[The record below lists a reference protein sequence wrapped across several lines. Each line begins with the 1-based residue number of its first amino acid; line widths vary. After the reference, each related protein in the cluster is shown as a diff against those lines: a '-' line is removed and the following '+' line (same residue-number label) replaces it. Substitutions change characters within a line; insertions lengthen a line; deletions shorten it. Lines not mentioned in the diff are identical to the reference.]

1 MNGLKSEYVITIRK
15 LAEKAKERR
24 FNSLRDAIKHLDSR
38 LQPELREEIV
48 SACLLYHQETPQL
61 FLTILPDDL
70 ETQSISIRKVA
81 FQQIRSM
88 IRTTDTR
95 HTAQTAFRA
104 IEERLARPW
113 LGSVPPATNDSKSD
127 VVDNDDVEVAVQRSI
142 NDLGFMLRA
151 PIAVLATVPFVFGLP
166 IWPWMVHSRAY
177 HLEMDVIHNRYKDE
191 IINPWIR
198 SLKEEGEKSLIGTIE
213 LSSQVAKE
221 LVTSALEREDQRY
234 NRELDGKNKAMD
246 QGTVQHLITGYGN
259 LVAAEAALTE
269 LVVRIKE
276 KARSG
281 K

>member
-1 MNGLKSEYVITIRK
+1 MAFL
-15 LAEKAKERR
+15 
-24 FNSLRDAIKHLDSR
+24 
-38 LQPELREEIV
+38 
-48 SACLLYHQETPQL
+48 HQETPKRVL
-61 FLTILPDDL
+61 IILSDDL

-81 FQQIRSM
+81 FQQIRNM

-113 LGSVPPATNDSKSD
+113 LGSAPATNGDKSD
-127 VVDNDDVEVAVQRSI
+127 DDDNDDVEVAVQRSI

-166 IWPWMVHSRAY
+166 IWPWIVHSRAY
-177 HLEMDVIHNRYKDE
+177 HLEMDVIYNRYKDE
-191 IINPWIR
+191 IISPWIR

-221 LVTSALEREDQRY
+221 LVTSALTREDKRY
-234 NRELDGKNKAMD
+234 NRELDGKNKPMD
-246 QGTVQHLITGYGN
+246 QGAVQHLITVYGN
-259 LVAAEAALTE
+259 LVAAEAALTA
-269 LVVRIKE
+269 LVVHIKE